1 MTIAIMILVLVNTA
15 AVAYLAMTIFDMHD
29 HVSKGFNSQLEIMKL
44 QNELLRND
52 LDALN
57 RWADTTTDLI
67 AHVERIE
74 DLEGDIKDIF
84 EWIHSVDN
92 NVADMRRDIQDTE
105 TKLGDLM
112 AVYDKNVST
121 FSDALLSLQ
130 KDIRKIKEKPGPERY
145 NWNDWTHIAV
155 DNSDYGD
162 TDGDIPTNIISGCGN
177 YRQFLS
183 SNDKDVDALY
193 EEIADRSMKKYET
206 ILKGEDKGGQNG
218 NSNNT

>member
-15 AVAYLAMTIFDMHD
+15 AVTYLAMTIFDMHD

-57 RWADTTTDLI
+57 RWADTTADLI

-84 EWIHSVDN
+84 EWIHSVDD
-92 NVADMRRDIQDTE
+92 NVAGMRMDIQETD

-112 AVYDKNVST
+112 AVHDR
-121 FSDALLSLQ
+121 
-130 KDIRKIKEKPGPERY
+130 DILKIKKKISEIKEYLGFEDEEEYDR
-145 NWNDWTHIAV
+145 THITV
-155 DNSDYGD
+155 DNSDHSD
-162 TDGDIPTNIISGCGN
+162 TDGDIPTNVIRGHGS

-183 SNDKDVDALY
+183 SSDKDVDALY
-193 EEIADRSMKKYET
+193 KEVINHAIENMNAEIEGDGKDD
-206 ILKGEDKGGQNG
+206 ING
-218 NSNNT
+218 DE